1 MDSLPL
7 ETFTYLM
14 NDHVNYIFVF
24 SVFKKK
30 FNNILHNFNLLI
42 FFQFFR
48 ELKDH
53 YASTD
58 QLIDRQYQPEL
69 LKAIVQ
75 RNPSVF
81 KNVPGKT

>member
-1 MDSLPL
+1 M
-7 ETFTYLM
+7 Y
-14 NDHVNYIFVF
+14 F
-24 SVFKKK
+24 S
-30 FNNILHNFNLLI
+30 
-42 FFQFFR
+42 

-81 KNVPGKT
+81 KNASGIDMRKIFIYFSISCKFNGKCKKFERAVFPIQFPAFRFAV